1 MDVFELS
8 AALVSL
14 AAVFSFL
21 NYHFFKLPTTI
32 GLMLFALLSSLAIIA
47 AGTFYPEFRE
57 VITESVAQI
66 DFDETVLQCLLGFL
80 LFAGSLHINL
90 NELTRHWLLI
100 GLLISVGVVVS
111 TLLVGAMTYAV
122 CSLFGLAIPFIYC
135 LLFGALISP
144 TDPIAV
150 LGLLRQMG
158 APQDL
163 GIKIAG
169 ESLFND
175 GVGVVVFLGL
185 LEAAT
190 GGHGFDLAHLGE
202 LFLVEAVG
210 GAVFGLV
217 LGTVVFY
224 MLRSV
229 ENYQVEVLLSL
240 ALAAGGY
247 ALAMRLHLSGPIAMV
262 IAGLLIGNQGRKY
275 AMSPTT
281 VEHLDLF
288 WELVDEILNAM
299 LFVLIGLEI
308 LVLQFQGTY
317 IWLGLILIPVTLFC
331 RAVAVAGPVATV
343 MKSRESTVGLIKILT
358 WGGLRGGISVALAL
372 SIPRMVEGEPLA
384 ERDVLIAATY
394 IVVLF
399 SILVQGLTIKSVVR
413 KVLAEEPQS
422 ENAPAEA
429 SAGH

>member
-1 MDVFELS
+1 MDAFELS

-14 AAVFSFL
+14 AALFSFL
-21 NYHFFKLPTTI
+21 NYHFFRLPTTI
-32 GLMLFALLSSLAIIA
+32 GLMLFALLTSLVIIV
-47 AGTFYPEFRE
+47 AGSFFPEFRNT
-57 VITESVAQI
+57 ITASVAQI

-90 NELTRHWLLI
+90 NELTRHWVLI

-111 TLLVGAMTYAV
+111 TVLVGAMTFGV
-122 CSLFGLAIPFIYC
+122 CALLGLPVQFIYC

-158 APQDL
+158 APHDL
-163 GIKIAG
+163 GTKIAG

-185 LEAAT
+185 LEAAV

-217 LGTVVFY
+217 LGAAVFF

-288 WELVDEILNAM
+288 WELIDEILNAM

-308 LVLQFQGTY
+308 LVLEFQLSY

-331 RAVAVAGPVATV
+331 RAVAVAGPVAAV
-343 MKSRESTVGLIKILT
+343 MRSRESTVGLVKILT

-384 ERDVLIAATY
+384 ERDTIIAATY
-394 IVVLF
+394 IIVLF
-399 SILVQGLTIKSVVR
+399 SILVQGLTIKAVVR
-413 KVLAEEPQS
+413 RVLAEEKSP
-422 ENAPAEA
+422 EPEA
-429 SAGH
+429 NLS